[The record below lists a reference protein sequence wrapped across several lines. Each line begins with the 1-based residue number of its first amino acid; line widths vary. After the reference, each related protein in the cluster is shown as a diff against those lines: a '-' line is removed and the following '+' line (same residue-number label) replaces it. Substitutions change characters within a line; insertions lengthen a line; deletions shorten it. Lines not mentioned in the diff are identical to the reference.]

1 MSRCRK
7 FVSAIVAMAILNTL
21 ASSFV
26 SASQLTP
33 EASATPAAAASP
45 TQASSQASSAKSE
58 AAAQESSK
66 MICRQT
72 APIGTRIAKKT
83 CKTAADWEEIR
94 KMGSEAA
101 RTGTEQGRICGEN
114 CAAPGG

>member
-1 MSRCRK
+1 MSRSRK
-7 FVSAIVAMAILNTL
+7 FVSVIVAMVTLNTL
-21 ASSFV
+21 VSSLVLASQQAPEV
-26 SASQLTP
+26 SA
-33 EASATPAAAASP
+33 APAATSAA
-45 TQASSQASSAKSE
+45 QASSQGSPERTE

-66 MICRQT
+66 IICRQT

-101 RTGTEQGRICGEN
+101 RTGTEQGRICGDN

>member
-1 MSRCRK
+1 MPRSRK
-7 FVSAIVAMAILNTL
+7 FVSAVVVMVTLNMLGASLVMASQETPD
-21 ASSFV
+21 V
-26 SASQLTP
+26 SA
-33 EASATPAAAASP
+33 APAVASP
-45 TQASSQASSAKSE
+45 TQASPQGSSAKSE

-101 RTGTEQGRICGEN
+101 RTGTEQGRICGDN

>member
-7 FVSAIVAMAILNTL
+7 FVSAVVAMVTLNML
-21 ASSFV
+21 GASLVMASQQTADV
-26 SASQLTP
+26 SAAP
-33 EASATPAAAASP
+33 AAASP
-45 TQASSQASSAKSE
+45 TQTSSQGSSAKSE